1 MKILITG
8 VAGFIGFHVAR
19 DLLKNEKFE
28 VYGVDNYDKYY
39 SVKPKKKRIQLLKKN
54 KKFLFN
60 KIDITRDNI
69 NFYFAKKKFDV
80 VIHLAAQAGVRYSL
94 INPEKY
100 FNTNVLGFSN
110 LFENINTKKIKKVI
124 YASSSSVY
132 GDTKNFPTS
141 EKNIIKPK
149 NIYGYTKI
157 INEHM
162 ANYYSK
168 KINIPFIGLR
178 LFTVYGTWGR
188 PDMFI
193 LKVLDCHYKKKKFN
207 LNNDGNHLR
216 DFTSIKDVLKILM
229 RIINTKTKNN
239 NIYNVCSN
247 RPFLIRK
254 VLSQI
259 EKKIGKINFRNIKK
273 NSADVLNTHGD
284 NRKILKKYKITKFSN
299 FYEELNQIID
309 WYQTVKNKDYF

>member
-39 SVKPKKKRIQLLKKN
+39 SVKLKKKRIQLLKKN

-207 LNNDGNHLR
+207 LNNYGNHLR
-216 DFTSIKDVLKILM
+216 DYTSIKDVLKILM
-229 RIINTKTKNN
+229 RISIMF
-239 NIYNVCSN
+239 V
-247 RPFLIRK
+247 LIDH
-254 VLSQI
+254 
-259 EKKIGKINFRNIKK
+259 F
-273 NSADVLNTHGD
+273 
-284 NRKILKKYKITKFSN
+284 
-299 FYEELNQIID
+299 
-309 WYQTVKNKDYF
+309 